1 MTLKEIEN
9 LVFPKE
15 TVDWIEVTKELLKL
29 NNKEGKLVTFKRKYL
44 YKAGDEII
52 YLVGL
57 GLVNGNLLGLTH
69 AMYGDDFAGTTIGT
83 ACIGDE
89 YSFIFTDGVGLC
101 ITENALKEA
110 CKDLF
115 KLGKED
121 SCEIDG
127 DVFAVETT
135 FDLTDLS
142 TMETGGWFINF
153 AYLKYVYDNN
163 EKVRTWLDAIISG
176 EKNSCVNF
184 YGY

>member
-29 NNKEGKLVTFKRKYL
+29 NNKESKLVAFERKYL
-44 YKAGDEII
+44 YKAGDENI
-52 YLVGL
+52 YLAGL

-69 AMYGDDFAGTTIGT
+69 AMYGKDFAGTTIGT

-89 YSFIFTDGVGLC
+89 YSSIFTDGAGLC

-110 CKDLF
+110 CKDLL

-127 DVFAVETT
+127 DGVVAEVA

-142 TMETGGWFINF
+142 TMEEESWFISSDS
-153 AYLKYVYDNN
+153 LKYVYDKSK
-163 EKVRTWLDAIISG
+163 KVRTWLDAIISG
-176 EKNSCVNF
+176 EKIACVDF
-184 YGY
+184 YGH